1 MSIMTIRLPEEKH
14 KRLKQLAHAQHVS
27 VNKLIEDFATTALA
41 GFDAE
46 VRFRALAAHGNAK
59 RALSL
64 LDRVDSAAGKLFRPS
79 SR

>member
-46 VRFRALAAHGNAK
+46 IHFRALAAHGNVK
-59 RALSL
+59 RALTL
-64 LDRVDSAAGKLFRPS
+64 LDRVDAAAKNRK
-79 SR
+79 R

>member
-46 VRFRALAAHGNAK
+46 VHFRALAAHGYPK
-59 RALSL
+59 RALLL
-64 LDRVDSAAGKLFRPS
+64 LDKVESIAKKKLKR
-79 SR
+79 

>member
-46 VRFRALAAHGNAK
+46 VRFRALASHGNPK
-59 RALSL
+59 RALSF
-64 LDRVDSAAGKLFRPS
+64 LDRVESAAKHLKH
-79 SR
+79 

>member
-14 KRLKQLAHAQHVS
+14 KRLKQLALARHVS
-27 VNKLIEDFATTALA
+27 LNKLIEDFTTTALA

-46 VRFRALAAHGNAK
+46 VRFRTMALRGNPK

-64 LDRVDSAAGKLFRPS
+64 LDRVEAAAKKS
-79 SR
+79 SDRHAA